1 MAETTGSSP
10 SLRGLRAQIA
20 SAAQAQAQERRSL
33 ATNTSRQ
40 TSEAA
45 AKPQGCQPVINGAT
59 LRTDDRLRVAR
70 ERREEADRQQAV
82 RGSQIMERDRKAKM
96 QVERQLEERQKKV
109 EEQRRKEE
117 LRRVAVE
124 EKRRQKQEEEK
135 EHYEAVMRR
144 SMERSQ
150 RSEQRQKRWSW
161 GGGSPH
167 SNGSTEKRSSSSV
180 SLKQLSDGTISKRLS
195 SSSAALPKSPE
206 QSKASGRTMKT
217 RSSSLTRVSVG
228 RAQMSAHP
236 DVEMPKDEE
245 FHQCPRSALATPI
258 HLPPRGPLR
267 SRSSDRQKSGIIC
280 ASADV
285 ALDQSLKEK
294 PLVSLGQK
302 RPVSPSTTS
311 LGRNRSPSPT
321 PKMAPKRTTSP
332 AAVKQMS
339 RSRPPSPA
347 AVKQRPPS
355 PHSTS
360 TKTLPIQKLP
370 LTPTGAMTL
379 RKRDSKSRDTVPVQT
394 ESRTKEKEGTNS
406 AAEATKILAQNR
418 RLMREQKE
426 EQQRLQR
433 EEEEKQQQRLQKE
446 EEEKQ
451 QRLQEEEEEK
461 QQRLQKEE
469 EEKQQ
474 SVQKEEEK
482 QQSVQREEERLE
494 EELLQQE
501 GVERRLRE
509 QEEVGLAE
517 EEAMRRAE
525 LQKERVEA
533 ETKAQEEAQ
542 RVREER
548 NRIMEQNQQERL
560 ERRKRIEEIMRRT
573 RKGESNDVKREED
586 EERSSEENREHSNLQ
601 LDQDKCDP
609 SAVEHLEEPVNGTTE
624 EGETEE
630 KENHS
635 TKSKQCHELSSP
647 VPKDAFIH
655 DSGLNGKSNQ
665 WSFGELIDVH
675 TRTEDQNQVR
685 INREGSG
692 GGTKGTF
699 GDPENLIK
707 NMCSKQPSEAL

>member
-206 QSKASGRTMKT
+206 QSRTMKT

-394 ESRTKEKEGTNS
+394 ESRTKEKEAGTNS